1 MAGPTFGKPPP
12 AGELHF
18 GIVVGQHH
26 MSWPEMRDI
35 FQWADESGWDSAW
48 AFDHF
53 FSLTHGNELG
63 PCLEGWTLLGALATL
78 TRNVQ
83 IGLMVTGI
91 THRFPAV
98 LFKQAVTVDH
108 ISDGRLILGVGAAW
122 HEREHQAYGIPFP
135 PPGARVDMFGEAME
149 MLRLLETNERA
160 SFSGEHFSLVE
171 APFEPKPVY
180 GHMPVMI
187 GSTGRRMMRHVA
199 RYADLWDGGGTPEEF
214 AQYGARLNRLCAEIG
229 RDPAEIR
236 WAYQAGGH
244 VVESTDRFVEHVR
257 AYSGIGVRVFLVE
270 VPGGTPAPVLR
281 EVAERVIP
289 ELRAEF
295 ANTAN

>member
-12 AGELHF
+12 ADELHF

-26 MSWPEMRDI
+26 HSWEELREI
-35 FQWADESGWDSAW
+35 FQWADEAGWDSAW

-53 FSLTHGNELG
+53 FSLTRDNEMG
-63 PCLEGWTLLGALATL
+63 PCLEGWTLLGALAVL

-91 THRFPAV
+91 THRYPAV

-108 ISDGRLILGVGAAW
+108 VSGGRLILGVGAAW
-122 HEREHQAYGIPFP
+122 HAREHQAYGIPFP
-135 PPGARVDMFGEAME
+135 PPGTRVEMFGEAME
-149 MLRLLETNERA
+149 MLRLLETQERA
-160 SFSGEHFSLVE
+160 TFRGKHYELVE
-171 APFEPKPVY
+171 APFEPKPVF

-199 RYADLWDGGGTPEEF
+199 RYADLWDGGGTPDEF
-214 AQYGARLNRLCAEIG
+214 ARHGVRLNQLCAEIG

-236 WAYQAGGH
+236 WSYQAGNH
-244 VVESTDRFVEHVR
+244 VVETADRFVEHVR
-257 AYSGIGVRVFLVE
+257 SYAAVGVRVFLVE
-270 VPGGTPAPVLR
+270 VPGGAPSSALR
-281 EVAERVIP
+281 EIAERVIP
-289 ELRAEF
+289 ELKAEF
-295 ANTAN
+295 AGVAR